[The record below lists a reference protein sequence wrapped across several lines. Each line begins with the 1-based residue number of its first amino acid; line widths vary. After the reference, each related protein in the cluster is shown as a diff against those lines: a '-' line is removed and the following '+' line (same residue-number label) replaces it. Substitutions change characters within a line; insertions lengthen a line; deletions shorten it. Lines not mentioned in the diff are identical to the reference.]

1 MLGFRALLALAMIV
15 IGASIFI
22 KMLPCGLAQ
31 GFTGLILGA
40 AMIGLGIY
48 RLNQIRLVWSRK

>member
-1 MLGFRALLALAMIV
+1 MIV

-22 KMLPCGLAQ
+22 KMLPYGLAQ
-31 GFTGLILGA
+31 GFTGVILGA